1 MIVKKYVDVVFD
13 EVEETIMFWEIPSV
27 GDTVLLYGQEY
38 LVKKVLHKALYT
50 CDDPFT
56 PVTITLEKAS

>member
-1 MIVKKYVDVVFD
+1 MIRKDVDVVFD
-13 EVEETIMFWEIPSV
+13 EVEETIMFWEIPSL

-50 CDDPFT
+50 YDDPIT
-56 PVTITLEKAS
+56 PVKIFLETV